1 MSMQDWFSALADH
14 ATSLL
19 TGDEVYTATCRAE
32 ESDFIR
38 FNQGKVRQ
46 AGAVQQRY
54 LSLDLIEGMRHA
66 AGTIAL
72 GGDLESDK
80 QRLAGLIGRLREI
93 RGAMPEDPYLL
104 YATDVQNTEVVGSP
118 KTPEPEAALS
128 EIQSAAQG
136 RDLVGIYAAGGIHA
150 GFANSL
156 GQRNWFSAHSHHFD
170 WSFYHQQD
178 KAVKTSYAGFEWD
191 PARFQAKVDEAS
203 KKLAAL
209 QRPARS
215 IDRGNYRVF
224 LSPAAVMELV
234 TMLSWGGFG
243 LKALRTRQTPLLR
256 LAEGVATMSDKVS
269 FKENTAEGAAPN
281 FQGAGFLR
289 PDEISLIENGKHAG
303 SLISPRSAKE
313 YGVETNGASDGETPE
328 SIEMAAGQLPDD
340 KVIENL
346 GTGLYVGNLWYLNF
360 SDRMACKTTGMT
372 RFATFWVED
381 GEVQAPVNVMRFD
394 ESLFR
399 MLGDNLV
406 GLTQDRDW
414 ILDAGTYGG
423 RETSSARLP
432 GALIEDFAFTL

>member
-1 MSMQDWFSALADH
+1 MSMQGWFSELADH
-14 ATSLL
+14 ASSLL

-38 FNQGKVRQ
+38 FNEGQVRQ

-66 AGTIAL
+66 AGTLAL

-80 QRLAGLIGRLREI
+80 PRVAGLIGRLREM

-104 YATDVQNTEVVGSP
+104 YATDVQSTEVVGSP
-118 KTPEPEAALS
+118 KTPDPEAALS
-128 EIQSAAQG
+128 EIQSAASG

-191 PARFQAKVDEAS
+191 PARFQLKVDEAS

-209 QRPARS
+209 ERPART

-224 LSPAAVMELV
+224 LTPAAMQELV
-234 TMLSWGGFG
+234 NMLSWGGFG

-256 LAEGVATMSDKVS
+256 LAEGVASMSEKVS

-281 FQGAGFLR
+281 FQEAGFLR
-289 PDEISLIENGKHAG
+289 PAEIPLIEKGKHTG

-313 YGVETNGASDGETPE
+313 YDVETNGASAGETPE
-328 SIEMAAGQLPDD
+328 SIEMAGGSLPDD
-340 KVIENL
+340 KVIEQL

-399 MLGDNLV
+399 MLGENLV
-406 GLTQDRDW
+406 GLTADRDW
-414 ILDAGTYGG
+414 ILDADTYEQ
-423 RETSSARLP
+423 RATSSARLP
-432 GALIEDFAFTL
+432 GAMIEDFAFTL